1 MNITDMQ
8 DISLG
13 NLDVQTITL
22 GNLPIWSRGGGDV
35 HLSISPT
42 SLNLT
47 SAYTTSYIQVT
58 CDDDSWTCEDNVGW
72 ITASRTS
79 STQARI
85 YVTSNTASTASRS
98 GVVRF
103 KVDDITYATLSVTQ
117 QGAANDPF
125 PSGWET
131 ISEDGD
137 WALAYRQ
144 SSTNY
149 YTFAIIYRYENTA
162 PPSDYY
168 ANWDFDFEWDDEGD
182 TQYDNLNGSQQ
193 INANDTFD
201 YTSHTYYGIE
211 PGEVPN
217 LDDSTISVNN
227 FEVYAT

>member
-13 NLDVQTITL
+13 NLDVQAITL

-72 ITASRTS
+72 MTASRTS

-85 YVTSNTASTASRS
+85 YVASNTASTASRS

-125 PSGWET
+125 PSGWDIIE
-131 ISEDGD
+131 EDGD
-137 WALAYRQ
+137 WALAVRQ
-144 SSTNY
+144 QTNY

-193 INANDTFD
+193 IDANDTFD
-201 YTSHTYYGIE
+201 YAGHEYYGIE
-211 PGEVPN
+211 LGEVPN
-217 LDDSTISVNN
+217 LDDSTISVNY

>member
-1 MNITDMQ
+1 
-8 DISLG
+8 
-13 NLDVQTITL
+13 VQTITL
-22 GNLPIWSRGGGDV
+22 GNLTIWSRGGGDV
-35 HLSISPT
+35 HLTINPT
-42 SLNLT
+42 YLDLT

-72 ITASRTS
+72 MTASRTS

-125 PSGWET
+125 PSGWDIIE
-131 ISEDGD
+131 EDGD
-137 WALAYRQ
+137 WALAVRQ
-144 SSTNY
+144 QTNY

-162 PPSDYY
+162 PPSAYY
-168 ANWDFDFEWDDEGD
+168 ANWDFDFEWEDEGD
-182 TQYDNLNGSQQ
+182 IQSDNLNGSQQ
-193 INANDTFD
+193 IEVDDTFD
-201 YTSHTYYGIE
+201 YTSHIYYGIE
-211 PGEVPN
+211 LGEVPN
-217 LDDSTISVNN
+217 LDDSTISVNY